1 MLLLEFGYVGLSLA
15 VLLSQNNDVVAY
27 DISAEK
33 VEKIN
38 NKKSTVGDKLIQE
51 YLDDKKLNLK
61 ATKNY
66 TEAFEKANFIII
78 CTPTNYDD
86 GKKAFDTSSIEDT
99 INKVKE
105 CNVDATIIIK
115 STVPVGYTDSLRR
128 KYRMNNIFFSPEFLR
143 EGHAL
148 YDNLYPSRIIVG
160 GKCKEAESFAN
171 LLIEGAINKDVSIKY
186 MDSSEAEAV
195 KLFANS
201 YLALRV
207 AFFNELDTYAEIKH
221 LNPQDIIQGV
231 SLDSRIGDY
240 YNNPSFGY
248 GGYCLPKDTKQ
259 LLTDYENIPQ
269 NIIQAVVSSNQT
281 RKKHIAQMVMGTNP
295 KTIGIYK
302 LTMKKNS
309 DNYRNSAIKDIVLDL
324 KNQGASIIVYEPL
337 YNEKM
342 FCGCEIINDF
352 NEFAKKSDIIL
363 ANRFEQSLQEYK
375 SKVYTRDLYNRD

>member
-1 MLLLEFGYVGLSLA
+1 MLEFGYVGLSLA

>member
-1 MLLLEFGYVGLSLA
+1 MEFGYVGLSLA
-15 VLLSQNNDVVAY
+15 VLLSQNNYVVAY

-33 VEKIN
+33 IEKVN
-38 NKKSTVGDKLIQE
+38 NKKSTIGDKLIQE

-99 INKVKE
+99 INKVRA

-363 ANRFEQSLQEYK
+363 ANRFEQPLQKYK
-375 SKVYTRDLYNRD
+375 NKVYTRDLYNRD